1 MLHLP
6 IMREHCPGMPSPFIN
21 RMARGRKIRIGKRA
35 HCNRNEIGGNA
46 ELPIDRRAAMRTKMR
61 GDRLAAV
68 PNSHELR
75 LVTDNLGDLVARE
88 ACLKAEGAARALLAG
103 IAVAYRDT
111 DRLALAGQAKPATG
125 A

>member
-1 MLHLP
+1 
-6 IMREHCPGMPSPFIN
+6 
-21 RMARGRKIRIGKRA
+21 
-35 HCNRNEIGGNA
+35 
-46 ELPIDRRAAMRTKMR
+46 MR

-88 ACLKAEGAARALLAG
+88 ACLKAEGAARALLAS

-111 DRLALAGQAKPATG
+111 DRLALAGQAKLAAG